1 MTVQDTTPH
10 NSTHAVQAA
19 IALGSNLGDRL
30 ATINAALHA
39 IRGIAGVRVSAVSPI
54 IETPPFGPVSQGPYL
69 NAACIVQTSLSAR
82 ALLDALH
89 AIEHAHGRDRG
100 NEVRWGPRTL
110 DLDLLL
116 YGQAII
122 DEPGLCVP
130 HPRIQERLFV
140 LEPLAAIAPDM
151 RVPTLNATVAQLLA
165 RLRSA

>member
-1 MTVQDTTPH
+1 VTYQDNTPQE
-10 NSTHAVQAA
+10 STHGVRAA

-30 ATINAALHA
+30 ATINAALTEIA
-39 IRGIAGVRVSAVSPI
+39 AIAGVRVAAVSPI

-69 NAACIVQTSLSAR
+69 NGACIVQTSLSAR
-82 ALLDALH
+82 SLLDALH

-100 NEVRWGPRTL
+100 SEVRWGPRTL

-116 YGQAII
+116 YGDAVLG
-122 DEPGLCVP
+122 EPGLCVP

-151 RVPTLNATVAQLLA
+151 RVPTLNATVAQLLT
-165 RLRSA
+165 RLQSA